1 LKTKQRHST
10 PPMIDEE
17 IKEKD
22 REDLNRSTLNEEKK
36 EETPEESVNV
46 GKVIAELNHRMAN
59 VKNSPFHRSQTSN
72 NSATTPSSSSSSSAT
87 ATATTTTTTAATT
100 TNRRYSSSFRNTIHQ
115 SSPGET
121 TDF

>member
-1 LKTKQRHST
+1 MKTKQRHST
-10 PPMIDEE
+10 PPIIDEE
-17 IKEKD
+17 IKDKD
-22 REDLNRSTLNEEKK
+22 REDLNRSTSNEDKK
-36 EETPEESVNV
+36 EDTSDESVNV

-72 NSATTPSSSSSSSAT
+72 NSTTTIPSSTSTSTT
-87 ATATTTTTTAATT
+87 ATATAATT
-100 TNRRYSSSFRNTIHQ
+100 TNRRYSSSFRNTIHH